1 MEREHNRMHGT
12 SRRDAVSES
21 SSPTARSLGV
31 FLSLDSSSQR
41 IFMRT
46 ASLGRI
52 GGTGYWQLGSIRPNL
67 IVEGIPADTTRPAAA
82 GDNQAI
88 GAEMAGNGLKQGSLS
103 RMSSRDS
110 WPRGSISFSSDRG
123 TIDNLALP
131 QELIDKIDSSLAQ
144 VGCRGSRVDDKEHED
159 GVVTFADDSLIL
171 SFNSRSYEA
180 NLPSVVTPLT
190 EEIVSPLPTDSI
202 LSTTGKGQ
210 MTGIASPKD
219 KQYKLPFWL
228 DYISYLSH
236 LAVFGILGVKLLKS
250 FLLSTKSVWHNL
262 VYTRYLLQ
270 KLFGPG
276 LLRLT
281 GDNPL
286 YLDLPSNMIGSF
298 LMGWIGFVFKADI
311 LHVSEHLLVG
321 LSTGYLGSLTTF
333 SGWNQ
338 KMLESSSK
346 GHWVYTVAGL
356 ILGTF
361 LVNYSIIVG
370 VGCAGGLRRIIID
383 WCEKRTTN
391 LEKWRVDNRNKH
403 VVVMAAFLLI
413 WCLLWTLSGEF
424 FRVKLNRVSN
434 SAVLWLA
441 FLVGPPGVWLRWRLA
456 RFNGQ
461 GIGSKRMLK
470 WLPIGTLSANVLAA
484 GIMAAVAIIS
494 KAVNT
499 KRCSIIVSGFQLGFL
514 GCLSTVSTFAAEIY
528 GMWKTGHGWRAFFY
542 IIVTIV
548 PSFALGTLVYSV
560 PIWFKHYES

>member
-1 MEREHNRMHGT
+1 MPGSSQRN
-12 SRRDAVSES
+12 AVNES
-21 SSPTARSLGV
+21 NSPIARSLGIR
-31 FLSLDSSSQR
+31 LSLDSSSQR
-41 IFMRT
+41 IFSRT

-52 GGTGYWQLGSIRPNL
+52 AGTSCWHLGSIRPNL
-67 IVEGIPADTTRPAAA
+67 IVEGIPTDTTRPAAA
-82 GDNQAI
+82 GDDQAV
-88 GAEMAGNGLKQGSLS
+88 GVEMAGNGLRQGSLS
-103 RMSSRDS
+103 RMSSRES
-110 WPRGSISFSSDRG
+110 WQRCSISFSSDHG

-131 QELIDKIDSSLAQ
+131 QELTDRIDSSLAQ
-144 VGCRGSRVDDKEHED
+144 VGCRGSRLDDKEHVD

-171 SFNSRSYEA
+171 SFNSWSYEA

-202 LSTTGKGQ
+202 LSGKGKSH

-236 LAVFGILGVKLLKS
+236 LAVFGILGV
-250 FLLSTKSVWHNL
+250 
-262 VYTRYLLQ
+262 YTRYLLQ
-270 KLFGPG
+270 KLFGPD

-281 GDNPL
+281 GDSPL

-321 LSTGYLGSLTTF
+321 LSTGYLGSLTTL

-346 GHWVYTVAGL
+346 GHWVHTVAGL
-356 ILGTF
+356 ILGIF

-370 VGCAGGLRRIIID
+370 VGCAGGLRRGIIA
-383 WCEKRTTN
+383 WCDKRNTN
-391 LEKWRVDNRNKH
+391 LEKWRVNNRNKH
-403 VVVMAAFLLI
+403 VVVMAAVLLI

-434 SAVLWLA
+434 SAVPWLA

-456 RFNGQ
+456 RLNGR

-470 WLPIGTLSANVLAA
+470 WLPIGTLLANVLAA
-484 GIMAAVAIIS
+484 TISAAAAIIS

-499 KRCSIIVSGFQLGFL
+499 EKCAIIVSGFQLGFP

-542 IIVTIV
+542 IIITFF
-548 PSFALGTLVYSV
+548 PSFALGTLVFSV
-560 PIWFKHYES
+560 PIWIKHYE

>member
-1 MEREHNRMHGT
+1 MKQEHNRMHGT

-21 SSPTARSLGV
+21 SSPTARLLGICPI
-31 FLSLDSSSQR
+31 LDSSSQR

-67 IVEGIPADTTRPAAA
+67 IVEGIPADTTGPAAA
-82 GDNQAI
+82 GDNRAI
-88 GAEMAGNGLKQGSLS
+88 GVEMAGNGLKQGSLS

-110 WPRGSISFSSDRG
+110 WRRGSISFSSDHG

-131 QELIDKIDSSLAQ
+131 QELIDRIDSSLAQ
-144 VGCRGSRVDDKEHED
+144 VGCRGSRVDDNEHED

-171 SFNSRSYEA
+171 SFNSWSYEA

-202 LSTTGKGQ
+202 LSTTGNSQK
-210 MTGIASPKD
+210 TGIASPKD

-236 LAVFGILGVKLLKS
+236 LAVLGILG
-250 FLLSTKSVWHNL
+250 

-286 YLDLPSNMIGSF
+286 YLDLPSNMLGSF

-356 ILGTF
+356 ILGIF

-370 VGCAGGLRRIIID
+370 VGCAGGLRRSIIG

-391 LEKWRVDNRNKH
+391 LEKWRVNNRNKH

-456 RFNGQ
+456 RLNGR

-470 WLPIGTLSANVLAA
+470 WLPIGTLLANVLAS

-499 KRCSIIVSGFQLGFL
+499 KRCTIIVSGFQLGFL

-528 GMWKTGHGWRAFFY
+528 VMWKTGHGWRAFFY

-548 PSFALGTLVYSV
+548 PSFTLGTLIYSV
-560 PIWFKHYES
+560 PIWFKHYGS